1 MAYTESPRAVTNGR
15 IRTLP
20 LVGLGANPIRRS
32 QISPGSESSRAPGG
46 ALECFLTGTPPEIPE
61 IRTPLLYPR
70 NPRSVSCLTRP
81 VLRNRQVIG
90 SSPIAGSRFSTTY
103 HPTPSTPA
111 QSRRYSRCD
120 SASGEVAQGVQE
132 RLPLVLFKEPVL
144 SPPRF
149 AWPRTWRFPQRCLR
163 SDRLSATS
171 GSYEEVL
178 RSELRRGVEVVESG
192 ETVDSAASFARGQGR
207 HGPF

>member
-32 QISPGSESSRAPGG
+32 QILPGSESSRAPGG

-120 SASGEVAQGVQE
+120 SATGEVGRVSRSAC
-132 RLPLVLFKEPVL
+132 RSCSSKNPC
-144 SPPRF
+144 SP
-149 AWPRTWRFPQRCLR
+149 
-163 SDRLSATS
+163 
-171 GSYEEVL
+171 
-178 RSELRRGVEVVESG
+178 RRGSPG
-192 ETVDSAASFARGQGR
+192 PGPGASLSAAS
-207 HGPF
+207 GPTASRPPVVPTRRCCAASCAAE